1 MHNRGIII
9 WASHV
14 KSILC
19 YYGFEQ
25 VWLFG
30 CGKKKV
36 FFNDIKEKSYCSL
49 CHGWRNHFES
59 SERLSFYKEY
69 KNDFER

>member
-19 YYGFEQ
+19 YYEFEQ

-30 CGKKKV
+30 CGNEV
-36 FFNDIKEKSYCSL
+36 FFSELNEILYRSF
-49 CHGWRNHFES
+49 CHGWRNRVE
-59 SERLSFYKEY
+59 LSDRVQKLF
-69 KNDFER
+69 